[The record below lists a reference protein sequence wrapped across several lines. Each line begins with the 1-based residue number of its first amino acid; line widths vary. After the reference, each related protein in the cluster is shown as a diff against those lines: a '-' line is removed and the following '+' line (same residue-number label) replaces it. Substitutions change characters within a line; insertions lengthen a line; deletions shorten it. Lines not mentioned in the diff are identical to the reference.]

1 MDRNS
6 SSKSKA
12 DRFSKIKFTNL
23 RVSVKSFVSPCIENT
38 SQAALNKK
46 RKKLR
51 KLINKKERK

>member
-1 MDRNS
+1 MDRNRS
-6 SSKSKA
+6 SRNKA

-46 RKKLR
+46 R
-51 KLINKKERK
+51 ERKKRKKKRN